1 MGPKS
6 QRRAQ
11 ERFFIG
17 MQGLGERAGATV
29 SFWERTA
36 QKFYTAPLAE
46 DLTTDV
52 CIIGAGIAGVTV
64 AYLLIREGREVILID
79 DGPVGGGMTGRTTA
93 HLVNALDDRYYDLE
107 KLLGQECSRL
117 SAESHTAAID
127 RIERVVRDENI
138 DCDFTRVDGYLF
150 LPPGGSVTDLNHE
163 LDATHRA
170 GLREVERV
178 DRLPLGKFTTDG
190 VLRFPRQAQFHPLKY
205 LNGLARVI
213 VERGGRIFTG
223 TRVVAVKDDEQVRV
237 QTSTNHCIT
246 ARAAVVATNCPINDR
261 VVIHSKQA
269 PYATYVLA
277 LRVTEQVEPA
287 LLWDTAQSAEGEKQ
301 MVGPIPYHYLRFA
314 RDDEGDVLIV
324 GGEDHKTGQA
334 SDFEARFNRLERW
347 TRDRF
352 PFVGKI
358 TDHWSGQV
366 MEPIDGM
373 AYIGRNPG
381 DKNVFVVTGDSGNGM
396 THGTIAGMLIT
407 DLICGRDNPWAK
419 LYDPRRKSLS
429 PRAVADYVAENANVV
444 AQLTDYVTPGDE
456 PGANKI
462 GAGEGAIL
470 REGAKKI
477 AAYRDEEGM
486 LHKFSAVCPHLKCV
500 VRWDQCE
507 KTWDC
512 PCHGSRFDA
521 LGRVLNGPAV
531 SDLERVSSDSEA
543 EDNGHPEEAAK

>member
-1 MGPKS
+1 
-6 QRRAQ
+6 
-11 ERFFIG
+11 
-17 MQGLGERAGATV
+17 MQQAGERAGETV

-36 QKFYTAPLAE
+36 EKFYTAPLTE
-46 DLTTDV
+46 NLNTDI
-52 CIIGAGIAGVTV
+52 CIIGAGIAGVTT
-64 AYLLIREGREVILID
+64 AYLLVREGRDVVLID

-117 SAESHTAAID
+117 SAESHSAAID
-127 RIERVVRDENI
+127 RIEKIVRDENI

-150 LPPGGSVTDLNHE
+150 LPPGGSVTDLIHE
-163 LDATHRA
+163 LDAVHRA
-170 GLREVERV
+170 GLRDVERV
-178 DRLPLGKFTTDG
+178 DRLPLGKLTTNG

-205 LNGLARVI
+205 LNGLARAI
-213 VERGGRIFTG
+213 NDGGGRIFTG
-223 TRVVAVKDDEQVRV
+223 TRVVGVEDDEEVRI

-269 PYATYVLA
+269 PYATYALA
-277 LRVTEQVEPA
+277 LRVTKQVEPA
-287 LLWDTAQSAEGEKQ
+287 LLWDTAQTAEGEKQ
-301 MVGPIPYHYLRFA
+301 RIGPIPYHYVRFA

-334 SDFEARFNRLERW
+334 NDFEPRFNKLERW

-352 PFVGKI
+352 SFVGEI
-358 TDHWSGQV
+358 TDRWSGQV
-366 MEPIDGM
+366 MEPVDGM

-381 DKNVFVVTGDSGNGM
+381 DENVFVVTGDSGNGM
-396 THGTIAGMLIT
+396 THGTIAGILIT
-407 DLICGRDNPWAK
+407 DLICGRENPWAK

-429 PRAVADYVAENANVV
+429 PTAVADYVAENANVV
-444 AQLTDYVTPGDE
+444 AQMTDYVTPGDE

-470 REGAKKI
+470 REGARKV
-477 AAYRDEEGM
+477 AAYRDEEGT

-500 VRWDQCE
+500 VRWDGCE

-531 SDLERVSSDSEA
+531 SDLEEIVSDDEAGTDEDGAEA
-543 EDNGHPEEAAK
+543 EGRPAAR